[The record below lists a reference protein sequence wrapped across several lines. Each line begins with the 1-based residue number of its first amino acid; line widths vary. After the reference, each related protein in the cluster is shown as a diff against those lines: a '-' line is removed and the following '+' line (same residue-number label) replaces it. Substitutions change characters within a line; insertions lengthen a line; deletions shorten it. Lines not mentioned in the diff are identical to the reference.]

1 MTDIKRSDLF
11 YDDYSWTALPGD
23 DPTKTAADRHRFSR
37 KEGYEVLNML
47 NSFKAYSLKE
57 KLIVEWMIH
66 EHLPS
71 GIQGREKVKDWIKQN
86 FLKFKL
92 IYPR

>member
-11 YDDYSWTALPGD
+11 YDDYSWTVLPGD
-23 DPTKTAADRHRFSR
+23 DPTKTAADRNRFSR

-47 NSFKAYSLKE
+47 NSFKAHSLKE

-66 EHLPS
+66 ECLPS
-71 GIQGREKVKDWIKQN
+71 HIQGRENVKDWIEKELPV
-86 FLKFKL
+86 LKPF
-92 IYPR
+92 YPR